1 MNMQL
6 HLQRTNSATC
16 DDLDC
21 CLQQFCRVSSCH
33 VMQVLSNMID
43 YGMEPQ
49 AALNA
54 PRFSVEGVDSA
65 YGPACVEY
73 SK

>member
-1 MNMQL
+1 
-6 HLQRTNSATC
+6 
-16 DDLDC
+16 
-21 CLQQFCRVSSCH
+21 
-33 VMQVLSNMID
+33 MQVLSNMID

-65 YGPACVEY
+65 YGPGCVEH

>member
-1 MNMQL
+1 MGLISFIPCILSDMI
-6 HLQRTNSATC
+6 
-16 DDLDC
+16 DC
-21 CLQQFCRVSSCH
+21 GTPPGLRVQSRC
-33 VMQVLSNMID
+33 VMQVLSNMFD

-65 YGPACVEY
+65 YGPGCV
-73 SK
+73 

>member
-1 MNMQL
+1 MVVM
-6 HLQRTNSATC
+6 C
-16 DDLDC
+16 
-21 CLQQFCRVSSCH
+21 SSTVISQVH
-33 VMQVLSNMID
+33 VVQVLSNMID

-65 YGPACVEY
+65 YGPGCVEH

>member
-1 MNMQL
+1 
-6 HLQRTNSATC
+6 
-16 DDLDC
+16 
-21 CLQQFCRVSSCH
+21 
-33 VMQVLSNMID
+33 MQVLSNMID